1 MVNTGNTNTILH
13 TPIPRTT
20 THRFCQLTNNELSFR
35 HATCLSQLPAQSL
48 SLVFSLS
55 LSPSPS
61 LFFLLYDSLQGNF
74 VLSCLFS
81 WTSLCPRTPASSF
94 SFLPEPYDQVDA
106 LLPPS
111 RSPFLDFSFPVDS
124 KDTPP
129 LCQVLFHL
137 RTTFHRRH
145 GHRRYLRTPVETEAV
160 DAGAQGGCI

>member
-48 SLVFSLS
+48 SLDFSLS
-55 LSPSPS
+55 LPLP
-61 LFFLLYDSLQGNF
+61 LL
-74 VLSCLFS
+74 VLSFVRLPPREFCFVVFVFLDL
-81 WTSLCPRTPASSF
+81 LCPRTPASSF

-137 RTTFHRRH
+137 HTTFHCRH
-145 GHRRYLRTPVETEAV
+145 GHRRHLRTPVETEAV